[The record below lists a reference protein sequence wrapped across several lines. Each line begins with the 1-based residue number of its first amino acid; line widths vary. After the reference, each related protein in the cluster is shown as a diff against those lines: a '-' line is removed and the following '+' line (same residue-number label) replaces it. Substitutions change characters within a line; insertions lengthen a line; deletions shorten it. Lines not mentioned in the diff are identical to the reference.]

1 MNFFLKILVSS
12 LAILITAYL
21 LPGVKI
27 DNYTTAIILAFVLAI
42 LNMFLKPI
50 LVIVTIPFTI
60 FTFGLFLLV
69 INAFLIILAS
79 HFVNG
84 FTVNG
89 FGWALLFSII
99 LAIVTSLLESLNK
112 KFGH

>member
-1 MNFFLKILVSS
+1 MKFLLKILVSS
-12 LAILITAYL
+12 LAILITAHL

-27 DNYTTAIILAFVLAI
+27 DNYTSAIILAIVLAI
-42 LNMFLKPI
+42 LNTFLKPI

-60 FTFGLFLLV
+60 FTFGIFLLV

-79 HFVNG
+79 NFVSG
-84 FTVNG
+84 FTVNN

-99 LAIVTSLLESLNK
+99 LSIITSFLESLNN
-112 KFGH
+112 KFEK